1 MTLDGGWGLI
11 IATVVGVLLVWI
23 GNLIGGHFNNSK
35 EKGDG
40 AHERID
46 LLVERGEQLERDFLK
61 YQTIAANEFA
71 RLSGVERMETNIFA
85 ALNRLEQKVDK
96 LQGRGNA
103 NG

>member
-23 GNLIGGHFNNSK
+23 GNLAAGHFSNTK

-46 LLVERGEQLERDFLK
+46 SQSERLDMLERDFLK
-61 YQTIAANEFA
+61 YQTVAANEFA

-85 ALNRLEQKVDK
+85 ALNRLEAKVDK
-96 LQGRGNA
+96 LQDRGTHH
-103 NG
+103 G